1 MATKHLSGLSS
12 RKLEDVLKRQ
22 YNSRYIIGMRITTQ
36 SMQTIMPVKANQL
49 GAGACNARPL

>member
-1 MATKHLSGLSS
+1 MATRHLSGLSS
-12 RKLEDVLKRQ
+12 RKLEDVLKRH

-49 GAGACNARPL
+49 GAD